1 MTKKACAYI
10 RVSDERQD
18 EYSPDSQRKRI
29 QMYAQQHNLLLLPE
43 DIFYDDGISARKAEN
58 RTAFQQ
64 MIARAKHPSHPF
76 DVILVWKFSR
86 FARNQ
91 EESIVYKNLLRKNGI
106 EVISVSE
113 PIADDPF
120 GALIERIIEW
130 MDEYYLVNLSSEV
143 RRGMAE
149 KAGRGEAM
157 GQAVFGY
164 DRSNKSY
171 VPNGDAPRVEKLF
184 RDFCSGASPAA
195 LANELAAEGVRT
207 SRGNAPTGRWVRYL
221 LKNPVYIGQVR
232 WQGAAEQPIMVERAH
247 PAIVSEQL
255 FRKTQE
261 KINWESGVFYQK
273 SVPSARW
280 IFCGRVFCA
289 ACGAPLVRAG
299 ANPPTLQCGRYV
311 RGKCSVS
318 HSISCR
324 KLQKALMEGLNMVL
338 REIDIP
344 VQLSSSREHWVK
356 RQAAAE
362 NRLRRAAEAYR
373 MGVDT
378 LDEYSKLKKQLTDE
392 LRQCQM
398 QMKRVEHIGQC
409 GPYSLVDF
417 LQNEAIP
424 VRTRTQL
431 FDRIVRRVIYDKT
444 NQMLTIELEQENSP

>member
-149 KAGRGEAM
+149 K
-157 GQAVFGY
+157 
-164 DRSNKSY
+164 
-171 VPNGDAPRVEKLF
+171 
-184 RDFCSGASPAA
+184 
-195 LANELAAEGVRT
+195 
-207 SRGNAPTGRWVRYL
+207 
-221 LKNPVYIGQVR
+221 
-232 WQGAAEQPIMVERAH
+232 
-247 PAIVSEQL
+247 
-255 FRKTQE
+255 
-261 KINWESGVFYQK
+261 
-273 SVPSARW
+273 
-280 IFCGRVFCA
+280 
-289 ACGAPLVRAG
+289 
-299 ANPPTLQCGRYV
+299 
-311 RGKCSVS
+311 
-318 HSISCR
+318 
-324 KLQKALMEGLNMVL
+324 
-338 REIDIP
+338 
-344 VQLSSSREHWVK
+344 
-356 RQAAAE
+356 
-362 NRLRRAAEAYR
+362 
-373 MGVDT
+373 
-378 LDEYSKLKKQLTDE
+378 
-392 LRQCQM
+392 
-398 QMKRVEHIGQC
+398 
-409 GPYSLVDF
+409 
-417 LQNEAIP
+417 
-424 VRTRTQL
+424 
-431 FDRIVRRVIYDKT
+431 
-444 NQMLTIELEQENSP
+444 